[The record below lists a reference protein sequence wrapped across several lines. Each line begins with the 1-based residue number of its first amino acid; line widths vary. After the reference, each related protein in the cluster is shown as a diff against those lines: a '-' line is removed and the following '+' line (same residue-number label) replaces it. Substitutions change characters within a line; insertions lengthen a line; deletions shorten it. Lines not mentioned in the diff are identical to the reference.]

1 MEVTLYD
8 AHGRKISQ
16 KPVLEELARPTVGG
30 IRSTLSSYPSH
41 GLTPVTLAR
50 ILKEADQ
57 GDVHRQMEL
66 FEEIEEKDPHIFSVF
81 QTRKLAVAGLDWE
94 VKHAS
99 ESASDKDIADFVKSA
114 IEGIDNWDDALKD
127 LLDAVGK
134 GYAISEIIWK
144 VRDKKAL
151 ISELAW
157 RHQKW
162 FTFDVETVSEIR
174 LLTEKDS
181 FKGEELLP
189 FKFAIH
195 RHKARSGILPR
206 VGLIRTLAFYYLFK
220 NYDIKDWV
228 TFAEVFG
235 MPLRLGKFPAGASE
249 KDKEILLQAVTQLGH
264 DAAAIIP
271 EGMLI
276 EFQEATKSGNVNFY
290 EALAEFCDKAASKA
304 VLGQTLTTEQGKS
317 GSYSLGKVHDEVRFD
332 ILEADAKALG
342 KTINRDLVLPL
353 VYFNFGPQESY
364 PIFKFHLEEP
374 EDLKELSEVVGNLVE
389 AGAGKVIPA
398 NWINDKFKIP
408 KPKDDEETLE
418 LTGDDEPINAK
429 GILVDGE
436 LVMLAG
442 KKKLSPLLRMRST
455 K

>member
-1 MEVTLYD
+1 M
-8 AHGRKISQ
+8 
-16 KPVLEELARPTVGG
+16 
-30 IRSTLSSYPSH
+30 
-41 GLTPVTLAR
+41 
-50 ILKEADQ
+50 
-57 GDVHRQMEL
+57 
-66 FEEIEEKDPHIFSVF
+66 
-81 QTRKLAVAGLDWE
+81 
-94 VKHAS
+94 
-99 ESASDKDIADFVKSA
+99 
-114 IEGIDNWDDALKD
+114 
-127 LLDAVGK
+127 
-134 GYAISEIIWK
+134 
-144 VRDKKAL
+144 
-151 ISELAW
+151 
-157 RHQKW
+157 
-162 FTFDVETVSEIR
+162 
-174 LLTEKDS
+174 
-181 FKGEELLP
+181 
-189 FKFAIH
+189 
-195 RHKARSGILPR
+195 
-206 VGLIRTLAFYYLFK
+206 
-220 NYDIKDWV
+220 
-228 TFAEVFG
+228 
-235 MPLRLGKFPAGASE
+235 
-249 KDKEILLQAVTQLGH
+249 
-264 DAAAIIP
+264 
-271 EGMLI
+271 I

-442 KKKLSPLLRMRST
+442 KKKLSPLTRMRST